1 MTAAILAKERGGTP
15 TGTPARPGTV
25 ITHYD
30 AIITPRTPIGVDDR
44 IHIYALIP
52 ARHSGAQGARND
64 TPAYTAYD
72 TGIAGTILKIRVM
85 EGSTVEFVVR
95 NENEWSR
102 TTYAYLAIQDIQDTT
117 VRVDMWTRL
126 WHAVTRSPLFS
137 PIPETRRIPL
147 ENNAIIYRSRARPQS
162 SDEPF
167 RFTRLEYEESDD
179 DEENVGGGRDAP
191 GGNGHE
197 GGESDGIDGDDL
209 AEVLEGQR
217 RNAGR

>member
-30 AIITPRTPIGVDDR
+30 AVVTPRAPIGVGDR
-44 IHIYALIP
+44 VHIYALIP
-52 ARHSGAQGARND
+52 TRHSSTQAPRSN

-85 EGSTVEFVVR
+85 EGSTIEFIVR

-102 TTYAYLAIQDIQDTT
+102 TTYAYLAIQDIQNTT
-117 VRVDMWTRL
+117 VRVDVWTRL
-126 WHAVTRSPLFS
+126 WHAINHFPLLS
-137 PIPETRRIPL
+137 PITETRRIPL
-147 ENNAIIYRSRARPQS
+147 ENNATIYRSRARPQS
-162 SDEPF
+162 NDEPF
-167 RFTRLEYEESDD
+167 RFSQLDNEESDD
-179 DEENVGGGRDAP
+179 DEENGEGGRNTA
-191 GGNGHE
+191 GGDKYE
-197 GGESDGIDGDDL
+197 GNESDGEGGDDL